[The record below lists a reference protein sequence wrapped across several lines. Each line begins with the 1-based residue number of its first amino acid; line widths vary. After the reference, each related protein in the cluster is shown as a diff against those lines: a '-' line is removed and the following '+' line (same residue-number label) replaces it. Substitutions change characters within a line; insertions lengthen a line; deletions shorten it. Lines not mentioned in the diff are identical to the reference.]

1 MWRRAV
7 PSFVLV
13 LAAAVIGAGCAETSA
28 RTPTSPAARRVAGTQ
43 VLVMPPDVELSEM
56 TAGGL
61 LEPRAE
67 WTQQAVQH
75 VARALRTE
83 LTARQA
89 HVVEYR
95 APADGSPRAHQ
106 HVDWSLGD
114 GASVLREDSD
124 AQYALFVL
132 FRDSFASGGRVAAM
146 LGAAVLGVALPGGRQ
161 VGFASLVDLRNGDII
176 WFNRLF
182 DAAGPLCR
190 ARHQGREAVA
200 RQHAAV
206 MRRGRSL
213 LPVLAAALLAAA
225 SRALEAV
232 SRT

>member
-56 TAGGL
+56 TAGGV

-124 AQYALFVL
+124 AQYALF
-132 FRDSFASGGRVAAM
+132 RDSFASGGRVAAM
-146 LGAAVLGVALPGGRQ
+146 VGAAVLGVALPGGRQ

-182 DAAGPLCR
+182 DAAGDLRSAEP
-190 ARHQGREAVA
+190 ATKAVK
-200 RQHAAV
+200 R
-206 MRRGRSL
+206 L
-213 LPVLAAALLAAA
+213 LDSMPQ
-225 SRALEAV
+225 
-232 SRT
+232 